1 VVAVVSEQRDR
12 GAFHL
17 DSALPMVNHLEMG
30 HRDATTWAETTL
42 VLLGTLVSIDNRDL
56 IGIGSRWPGCLA
68 VAGS

>member
-42 VLLGTLVSIDNRDL
+42 VLLGTLVSID
-56 IGIGSRWPGCLA
+56 IA
-68 VAGS
+68 T

>member
-1 VVAVVSEQRDR
+1 
-12 GAFHL
+12 
-17 DSALPMVNHLEMG
+17 MG
-30 HRDATTWAETTL
+30 HRDAATWAETTL